1 MGDGTMEMDWPL
13 PAGVRSRH
21 VQNNN
26 GCRMHLLEAGFE
38 EPGRP
43 CVLLLHGF
51 PELSFSWR
59 KQLVPLAQAG
69 FHVVAPDHR
78 GYGRSGGTDTR
89 YEDSLVQ
96 FSAVNR
102 VADTL
107 GLVRALGHE
116 TVAAVVGHDYGSHVA
131 GWCALL
137 RPDVFR
143 SVVFMSATFPGAP
156 PLPLGEE
163 ASAPPFAQAL
173 KDLPTL
179 PRPRQHY
186 WAYYATPRA
195 DADMR
200 HCPEGLQA
208 FLRAYFHMKGG
219 AWPENRPHP
228 LQGWSA
234 QEFAKLPTYY
244 VMDAGHTMPQSVE
257 IAAMPAGSLSWL
269 PEEDLRVYAGEFGR
283 NGFQG
288 GLQSYRVTLD
298 PLLGGQMKAFAGRTI
313 DVPALY
319 LSGANDWGNHQVPG
333 GLERLRSAICTR
345 MAEPQFIAGAGH
357 WVQQEAPEEVNSRLL
372 RSLREVGP
380 SDT

>member
-1 MGDGTMEMDWPL
+1 MAGNPIDWPL
-13 PAGVRSRH
+13 PPGVRSRH
-21 VQNNN
+21 VANNN
-26 GCRMHLLEAGFE
+26 GCRMHVLEAGFE
-38 EPGRP
+38 QPGRA

-59 KQLVPLAQAG
+59 RQLLPLAQAG
-69 FHVVAPDHR
+69 FHVVAPDQR
-78 GYGRSGGTDTR
+78 GYGRSGGTDAR
-89 YEDSLVQ
+89 YADSLVP

-116 TVAAVVGHDYGSHVA
+116 HVAAVIGHDYGSHVA

-143 SVVFMSATFPGAP
+143 SVVFMSATFPGVP
-156 PLPLGEE
+156 PLPLGD
-163 ASAPPFAQAL
+163 AQAPAPPLVQAL
-173 KDLPTL
+173 QDLPAL

-195 DADMR
+195 DGDMR
-200 HCPEGLQA
+200 GCPEGVPA
-208 FLRAYFHMKGG
+208 FLRAYFHMKSG
-219 AWPENRPHP
+219 AWHENRPSP

-234 QEFAKLPTYY
+234 QEFARLPTYY
-244 VMDAGHTMPQSVE
+244 VMDAGRTMPQSVE
-257 IAAMPAGSLSWL
+257 VAAVPAGSLPWL
-269 PEEDLRVYAGEFGR
+269 PEQDLRVYADEFAR

-298 PLLGGQMKAFAGRTI
+298 SLLGGQMKAFAGRTI
-313 DVPALY
+313 DTPSLY

-333 GLERLRSAICTR
+333 GLERLRSSVCTA
-345 MAEPQFIAGAGH
+345 MGEPQLIAGAGH
-357 WVQQEAPEEVNSRLL
+357 WVQQEAPDEVNRRLL
-372 RSLREVGP
+372 AFLGSLP
-380 SDT
+380 SD